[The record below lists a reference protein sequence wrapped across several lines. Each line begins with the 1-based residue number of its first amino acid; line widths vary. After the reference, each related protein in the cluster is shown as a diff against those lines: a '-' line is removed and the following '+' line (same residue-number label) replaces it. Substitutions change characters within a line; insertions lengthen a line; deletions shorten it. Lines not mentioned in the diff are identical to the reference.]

1 MSGHDIGK
9 GATAP
14 GPEEPGLR
22 EQLSALVDGML
33 DPVRARFLLRRL
45 QHDAELAGCFERWQ
59 LAGDALRGASP
70 VALPAGFGLRVA
82 RAIADEAAMVPAAAS
97 GGWRRPWA
105 LGALAASVAAV
116 ALFVARPVFEGEVPA
131 AAGTAVATL
140 PEIEVPFAP
149 MVPATT
155 AGVAPD
161 GRLAEAGSDPAAGRG
176 ARVSATDPGAGDT
189 ALAVAEPTTTPL
201 PVEAADPFRT
211 PVPPQSRPWPR
222 AVLPG
227 LSGRAADV
235 FTVDHGGRVSAPPAS
250 GPFAPP
256 VVVADPAGAQD
267 DAPPPGE

>member
-1 MSGHDIGK
+1 MSGYGIDK
-9 GATAP
+9 RTAAPEP
-14 GPEEPGLR
+14 GPGGLR
-22 EQLSALVDGML
+22 EELSALVDGSL

-59 LAGDALRGASP
+59 LAGDALRGAGP
-70 VALPAGFGLRVA
+70 VALPAGFGSRVA
-82 RAIADEAAMVPAAAS
+82 RAIADEAAPVPVAAS

-116 ALFVARPVFEGEVPA
+116 ALFVARPVFEVEMPA
-131 AAGTAVATL
+131 TGGPAVATL

-149 MVPATT
+149 AVPATAAAEVAEGRIAQ
-155 AGVAPD
+155 AGT
-161 GRLAEAGSDPAAGRG
+161 EAAAARG
-176 ARVSATDPGAGDT
+176 ASVSATDSSAGDT

-201 PVEAADPFRT
+201 PAAAADPFRS

-235 FTVDHGGRVSAPPAS
+235 FTVDHGGRVAVPRAS

-256 VVVADPAGAQD
+256 VVASDGAGAEGD
-267 DAPPPGE
+267 ERPPGE